1 MSITAEEIKR
11 EKKTLPF
18 GWGRFGKTL
27 ERLEE
32 ISEPD
37 ESLLA
42 SCAALNPQYQQTGR
56 FVPGTALS
64 AIHEVMKTTNVV
76 LACTD
81 KRLIGIG
88 TNVAGGPREHFSHA
102 SRIGTVETVFQNSP
116 FWRPGCA
123 PEPAQSFQNASGCGA
138 KKVPLGHGADRGRQR
153 VPARRIRIPTHAH
166 ARQLPDLREVLD
178 RHFSD
183 TDPTHLDANHLRRV
197 LGSTHGQAG
206 HPRPPD
212 VAD

>member
-18 GWGRFGKTL
+18 GWGRFGQTL

-42 SCAALNPQYQQTGR
+42 SCVALNPQYQQTDR

-88 TNVAGGPREHFSHA
+88 TNVAGGPGRISHTRA
-102 SRIGTVETVFQNSP
+102 GSAPSRRSSRIRHSGGRGARRSRSELP
-116 FWRPGCA
+116 ECEWLWRQEG
-123 PEPAQSFQNASGCGA
+123 S
-138 KKVPLGHGADRGRQR
+138 LGRGADRGRQR

-183 TDPTHLDANHLRRV
+183 TAPTHLDANHLRRV